1 MSCAKIHCGVGR
13 IEIRPTG
20 KELSSIVNAPTTN
33 QPISPEALPDRRKI
47 LTVGELNRQI
57 KALVEDGFRTVWVS
71 GEVSNLS
78 RPGSGHLY
86 LCLKDAEGQLRAVMW
101 RSAALRLRFD
111 VKEGMEVIARGRL
124 TVYVPRGDYQLQIED
139 LQPKGLGALELAL
152 RQLKEK
158 LLKLG
163 YFGSERKKPLPRFP
177 RRVALVTSASGA
189 AVRDMLEILGRRW
202 PAVEAWVCPVRV
214 QGDGAAEEIASAIRL
229 LNRLAAVDVMI
240 VGRGG
245 GSVEDLWAFNA
256 ECVAQAIFESRIP
269 VVSAVGHEIDLT
281 IADLV
286 ADCRAL
292 TPSEAAE
299 RVVPDRA
306 ELVQGLCHIQERMRY
321 LLLQRLDGHKNRL
334 DGLAERR
341 ALRLPLERVREL
353 ERRLDEGGER
363 LHRAANQRLKQLRER
378 LQAQAARLETLSPLN
393 VLGRGYSL
401 TRREADRAVIRS
413 PDQLRP
419 GERLVTDV
427 AQGRIVS
434 RVEELERTGELPAS

>member
-1 MSCAKIHCGVGR
+1 
-13 IEIRPTG
+13 
-20 KELSSIVNAPTTN
+20 VNAPTTN
-33 QPISPEALPDRRKI
+33 QPISPEAVPDRRKI

-124 TVYVPRGDYQLQIED
+124 TVYVPRGDYQLQIEE

-163 YFGSERKKPLPRFP
+163 YFASERKKPLPRFP

-189 AVRDMLEILGRRW
+189 AVRDILEILGRRW

-214 QGDGAAEEIASAIRL
+214 QGEGAAEEIAAAIRL
-229 LNRLAAVDVMI
+229 LNRVAAVDVMI

-256 ECVAQAIFESRIP
+256 ECIAQAIFESRIP

-306 ELVQGLCHIQERMRY
+306 ELVQGLCHIQERMRS
-321 LLLQRLDGHKNRL
+321 LLLQRLDGYKNRL
-334 DGLAERR
+334 DGLAQRR
-341 ALRLPLERVREL
+341 ALRLPLERLREL

-363 LHRAANQRLKQLRER
+363 LHRGAHQRLEQVRER

-427 AQGRIVS
+427 ADGRIIS
-434 RVEELERTGELPAS
+434 RVEELERTGEPPASEAAR

>member
-1 MSCAKIHCGVGR
+1 
-13 IEIRPTG
+13 
-20 KELSSIVNAPTTN
+20 VNAPTAN
-33 QPISPEALPDRRKI
+33 QPIRPEVPPDRRKI

-124 TVYVPRGDYQLQIED
+124 TVYVPRGDYQLQIDD

-163 YFGSERKKPLPRFP
+163 YFASERKKPLPRFP

-214 QGDGAAEEIASAIRL
+214 QGDGAAEEIAAAIRL

-256 ECVAQAIFESRIP
+256 ECIAHAIFESRIP

-321 LLLQRLDGHKNRL
+321 LLLQRLDGYKNRL

-341 ALRLPLERVREL
+341 ALRLPLERIREL

-363 LHRAANQRLKQLRER
+363 LHRAANQRLEQLRER
-378 LQAQAARLETLSPLN
+378 LQGQAARLETLSPLN

-434 RVEELERTGELPAS
+434 RVEELERTGEPPASEAAR

>member
-1 MSCAKIHCGVGR
+1 M
-13 IEIRPTG
+13 
-20 KELSSIVNAPTTN
+20 
-33 QPISPEALPDRRKI
+33 SPEALPDRRKI

-101 RSAALRLRFD
+101 RSAVLRLRFD

-124 TVYVPRGDYQLQIED
+124 TVYVPRGDYQLQIDE

-163 YFGSERKKPLPRFP
+163 YFASERKKPLPRFP

-214 QGDGAAEEIASAIRL
+214 QGDGAAEEIAAAIRL

-256 ECVAQAIFESRIP
+256 ECIAHAIFESRIP

-321 LLLQRLDGHKNRL
+321 LLLQRLDGYKNRL
-334 DGLAERR
+334 DGLAQRR
-341 ALRLPLERVREL
+341 ALRLPLERLREL

-363 LHRAANQRLKQLRER
+363 LHRGAHQRLEQVRER

-427 AQGRIVS
+427 ADGRIIS
-434 RVEELERTGELPAS
+434 RVEELERTGEPPASEAAR